1 MVCGLARARLR
12 LGALAALAVAASTT
26 AGQAPPPATAVGTT
40 SITAGPPA
48 PLLNGGAPRPALPGV
63 TAASASSSPVEL
75 AATRPVR
82 SEQKSSWS
90 TGAKDLA
97 PLAILFQYWMMGNPL
112 FGSEA
117 SWVIF
122 FFVLAGVFMSLNIL
136 QDDTS

>member
-1 MVCGLARARLR
+1 MRTLPRCSAWAT
-12 LGALAALAVAASTT
+12 ALAVVAAAQSH
-26 AGQAPPPATAVGTT
+26 AAPPTGYVGTAAIT
-40 SITAGPPA
+40 TGVTAGPPG
-48 PLLNGGAPRPALPGV
+48 PLINGRPLPRPALPGIV
-63 TAASASSSPVEL
+63 ASASSAPVEL

-82 SEQKSSWS
+82 STEKSSWS

-97 PLAILFQYWMMGNPL
+97 PLAILFEYWMMGNPL

-122 FFVLAGVFMSLNIL
+122 FFVLAGIFMTLNML